1 MFELW
6 TLLQLYFTLTS
17 QKSVPWSVPSFS
29 GRRNYFADALGASG
43 TLRGTLFPCV
53 GRSFH
58 GTLFPWDGRSRGTLF
73 SGLRVL
79 SLYGRTSGPS
89 YFMRTPPEVVG
100 LRGLNMV
107 SGACKYCHNIK
118 EWLFLSN
125 TLKLFAGAEI
135 KTHDTNACIGYLF
148 LFAF

>member
-1 MFELW
+1 MKGGKSLVCKWGFHYSQFPFRIFLFTSPEIAMGR
-6 TLLQLYFTLTS
+6 TLTS
-17 QKSVPWSVPSFS
+17 VKSVPWSVPSFS
-29 GRRNYFADALGASG
+29 GRRNYFADAPGASG

-73 SGLRVL
+73 SGLHVL

-118 EWLFLSN
+118 E
-125 TLKLFAGAEI
+125 
-135 KTHDTNACIGYLF
+135 
-148 LFAF
+148 